1 MGRRR
6 SKPQLTTANGPLDS
20 SLQELVNGLEDE
32 LFIVDE
38 EYCVKFANS
47 AAMQK
52 LGGQVGDPVGRPCYE
67 VFETRSRP
75 CSSPLWLCPLNKV
88 LQSGKTTVIVHP
100 RHPLNSGIASN
111 EHVRIIMHPLRD
123 SRGDINAIA
132 ELRRDVTAEREME
145 HQILRRHHHLHAL
158 SRISTA
164 TSGIRKLEGI
174 LNLCMDI
181 ALEAVNGE
189 IGGILLLDEQTQ
201 KLYYRVYRGLSA
213 KYTEDM
219 KIAVGQGVAGR
230 VAKAGEPILLED
242 ISKDPRVAHP
252 DLIST
257 EGLKG
262 FASVPLKAKDKVV
275 GVMNMASHLP
285 GRFTEDDLYLLNSM
299 GCQIGVA
306 IEQARLY
313 ERLAN
318 AAKRYRVLLQHALT
332 AQEDERKRI
341 ARELHDETSQAITSL
356 TLSLQAII
364 SMVEMK
370 GVADSDLMERL
381 KATHAYTI
389 RAGNEIVK
397 LMKELRPTLLDE
409 LGMPAAIHRY
419 AKDTLQA
426 RGINISAEF
435 IGTDQRFPP
444 EVEVTLFRVAQGLV
458 GNILKHSGA
467 KNALI
472 KLECNAAKCVLK
484 IEDDG
489 KGFEVSKLTR
499 VDPSGRGAGLFTI
512 KERVKLAGGVCN
524 IDSSP
529 GHGTK
534 VTVNVPLPTDV
545 VVEKDKGPNSR

>member
-6 SKPQLTTANGPLDS
+6 TKPQLTTAKGPLDLG
-20 SLQELVNGLEDE
+20 LQDLVNSLEDE

-38 EYCVKFANS
+38 EYRVKFANS
-47 AAMQK
+47 VAMQK
-52 LGGQVGDPVGRPCYE
+52 LGGQVGDLVGRLCYE
-67 VFETRSRP
+67 VFEARRSP
-75 CSSPLWLCPLNKV
+75 CNSPLWLCPLNKV

-100 RHPLNSGIASN
+100 RYPLSSDIASN
-111 EHVRIIMHPLRD
+111 EHVRIIVHPLRD
-123 SRGDINAIA
+123 TRGNVNAIA

-164 TSGIRKLEGI
+164 TSGLKSLEGI
-174 LNLCMDI
+174 LNVCLDI

-189 IGGILLLDEQTQ
+189 IGGILLLDEQTK
-201 KLYYRVYRGLSA
+201 KLYYKVYHGLSA
-213 KYTEDM
+213 KYAGSVKM
-219 KIAVGQGVAGR
+219 GVGKGIAGR
-230 VAKAGEPILLED
+230 VAKTGEPVLLED
-242 ISKDPRVAHP
+242 ISKDLRVAHP

-285 GRFTEDDLYLLNSM
+285 GRFTEGDLYLLNSM
-299 GCQIGVA
+299 GCQIGAA

-313 ERLAN
+313 ERLRN
-318 AAKRYRVLLQHALT
+318 AAKRYRALLQHTLT
-332 AQEDERKRI
+332 AQEDERRRI

-364 SMVEMK
+364 AMVEMK
-370 GVADSDLMERL
+370 GIADSDLMERL

-444 EVEVTLFRVAQGLV
+444 EVEVTLFRVAQGLI
-458 GNILKHSGA
+458 GNILKHSRA
-467 KNALI
+467 KNASI
-472 KLECNAAKCVLK
+472 KLDCNAAKCALK

-489 KGFEVSKLTR
+489 KGFEVGKLTR
-499 VDPSGRGAGLFTI
+499 VAPSGRGAGLFTI

-524 IDSSP
+524 IDSNP

-534 VTVNVPLPTDV
+534 VTVNIPLPTDV
-545 VVEKDKGPNSR
+545 PVEKDKGPNS

>member
-1 MGRRR
+1 MERRR
-6 SKPQLTTANGPLDS
+6 TKPQLTSAKGPLDLG
-20 SLQELVNGLEDE
+20 LQDLVNSLEDE

-38 EYCVKFANS
+38 EYRVKFANS
-47 AAMQK
+47 VAMQK
-52 LGGQVGDPVGRPCYE
+52 LGGQVGDPVGKLCYE
-67 VFETRSRP
+67 VFEARRSP

-88 LQSGKTTVIVHP
+88 LQSGKTTVIVQP
-100 RHPLNSGIASN
+100 RYPLSSDIASN
-111 EHVRIIMHPLRD
+111 EHVRIIVHPLRD
-123 SRGDINAIA
+123 IFGNVNAIA

-164 TSGIRKLEGI
+164 TSGLRSLEGI
-174 LNLCMDI
+174 LNVCLDI

-189 IGGILLLDEQTQ
+189 IGGILLFDEKTK
-201 KLYYRVYRGLSA
+201 KLYYKVYHGLSA
-213 KYTEDM
+213 KYAEGVKMD
-219 KIAVGQGVAGR
+219 VGKGIAGR
-230 VAKAGEPILLED
+230 VAKTGEPVLLED
-242 ISKDPRVAHP
+242 ISKDLRVAHP

-275 GVMNMASHLP
+275 GVMNMASHMP

-299 GCQIGVA
+299 GCQIGAA

-313 ERLAN
+313 ERLRN
-318 AAKRYRVLLQHALT
+318 AAKRYRALLQHALT

-370 GVADSDLMERL
+370 GIADSDLMERL
-381 KATHAYTI
+381 RATHAYTI

-444 EVEVTLFRVAQGLV
+444 EVEVTLFRVAQGLI
-458 GNILKHSGA
+458 GNILKHSKA

-472 KLECNAAKCVLK
+472 KLNCDAAKCVLK

-545 VVEKDKGPNSR
+545 AVEKDKSSNSR

>member
-1 MGRRR
+1 
-6 SKPQLTTANGPLDS
+6 
-20 SLQELVNGLEDE
+20 
-32 LFIVDE
+32 
-38 EYCVKFANS
+38 
-47 AAMQK
+47 
-52 LGGQVGDPVGRPCYE
+52 
-67 VFETRSRP
+67 
-75 CSSPLWLCPLNKV
+75 
-88 LQSGKTTVIVHP
+88 
-100 RHPLNSGIASN
+100 
-111 EHVRIIMHPLRD
+111 MHPLRD
-123 SRGDINAIA
+123 IHGNVNAIA
-132 ELRRDVTAEREME
+132 ELRRDVTSEREME

-164 TSGIRKLEGI
+164 TSGLKSLGGI
-174 LNLCMDI
+174 LNVCLDI
-181 ALEAVNGE
+181 ALEAVNCE
-189 IGGILLLDEQTQ
+189 IGGILLLDEQTK
-201 KLYYRVYRGLSA
+201 KLSYRVYHGLSA
-213 KYTEDM
+213 KYADGVKM
-219 KIAVGQGVAGR
+219 DVGKGIAGR
-230 VAKAGEPILLED
+230 VAKTGEPVLLED

-285 GRFTEDDLYLLNSM
+285 GRFTDEDLYLLNSM
-299 GCQIGVA
+299 GCQIGAAV
-306 IEQARLY
+306 EQARLY
-313 ERLAN
+313 ERLRN
-318 AAKRYRVLLQHALT
+318 AAKRYRALLQHALT

-364 SMVEMK
+364 SMVAMK
-370 GVADSDLMERL
+370 GIADSDLMERL
-381 KATHAYTI
+381 RATHAYTI
-389 RAGNEIVK
+389 HAGNEVVK

-435 IGTDQRFPP
+435 IGADQRFPP
-444 EVEVTLFRVAQGLV
+444 EVEVTLFRVAQGLI
-458 GNILKHSGA
+458 GNILKHSKA

-472 KLECNAAKCVLK
+472 KLDCDASKCVLK
-484 IEDDG
+484 IGDDG

-529 GHGTK
+529 GHGTT
-534 VTVNVPLPTDV
+534 VTVNIPLPTDV
-545 VVEKDKGPNSR
+545 SVEKDKSPNSR

>member
-1 MGRRR
+1 MGGRRT
-6 SKPQLTTANGPLDS
+6 KPQLTTANGPLDL
-20 SLQELVNGLEDE
+20 SLQDLVDGLEDE
-32 LFIVDE
+32 LFIIDK
-38 EYCVKFANS
+38 EYRVKFANS
-47 AAMQK
+47 ATMQK
-52 LGGQVGDPVGRPCYE
+52 LGGQDGIPVGRLCYD
-67 VFETRSRP
+67 VFEARRSP
-75 CSSPLWLCPLNKV
+75 CNSPLWLCPLNRV

-100 RHPLNSGIASN
+100 RYPLSSDIALN
-111 EHVRIIMHPLRD
+111 EHVRIIMYPLRD
-123 SRGDINAIA
+123 SRGNINAIA

-164 TSGIRKLEGI
+164 TSGLRSLDGI
-174 LNLCMDI
+174 LNVCLDI

-189 IGGILLLDEQTQ
+189 IGGILLFDEQTQ
-201 KLYYRVYRGLSA
+201 KLYYRVYHGLSA
-213 KYTEDM
+213 KYAEAM
-219 KIAVGQGVAGR
+219 KIDVGKGIAGR
-230 VAKAGEPILLED
+230 VAKTGEPVLLED
-242 ISKDPRVAHP
+242 ISKDPRVGHP

-275 GVMNMASHLP
+275 GVMNTASHLT
-285 GRFTEDDLYLLNSM
+285 GRFTEEDLYLLNSM
-299 GCQIGVA
+299 GCQIGAA

-313 ERLAN
+313 ERLTN

-364 SMVEMK
+364 AMVEMK
-370 GVADSDLMERL
+370 GIADSDLMERL
-381 KATHAYTI
+381 RATHAYTVH
-389 RAGNEIVK
+389 AGNEIVK

-409 LGMPAAIHRY
+409 LGMPTAIHRY

-426 RGINISAEF
+426 QGISISAEF
-435 IGTDQRFPP
+435 TGADQRLPP
-444 EVEVTLFRVAQGLV
+444 EIEVTLFRVAQGLI
-458 GNILKHSGA
+458 GNILKHSKA
-467 KNALI
+467 KNASINLA
-472 KLECNAAKCVLK
+472 CTAAKCVLK

-489 KGFEVSKLTR
+489 RGFEVSKLTR
-499 VDPSGRGAGLFTI
+499 VAPSGRGAGLFTI

-524 IDSSP
+524 IDSRP

-534 VTVNVPLPTDV
+534 VTVNIPLPTDV
-545 VVEKDKGPNSR
+545 AVEKDKGSNSR

>member
-1 MGRRR
+1 MERRR
-6 SKPQLTTANGPLDS
+6 TKPQLTSAKGPLDLG
-20 SLQELVNGLEDE
+20 LQDLVNSLEDE

-38 EYCVKFANS
+38 EYRVKFANS
-47 AAMQK
+47 VAMQK
-52 LGGQVGDPVGRPCYE
+52 LGGQVGDPVGKLCYE
-67 VFETRSRP
+67 VFEARRSP

-88 LQSGKTTVIVHP
+88 LQSGKTTVIVQP
-100 RHPLNSGIASN
+100 RYPLSSDIASN
-111 EHVRIIMHPLRD
+111 EHVRIIVHPLRD
-123 SRGDINAIA
+123 IFGNVNAIA

-164 TSGIRKLEGI
+164 TSGLRSLEGI
-174 LNLCMDI
+174 LNVCLDI

-189 IGGILLLDEQTQ
+189 IGGILLFDEKTK
-201 KLYYRVYRGLSA
+201 KLYYKVYHGLSA
-213 KYTEDM
+213 KYAEGVKMD
-219 KIAVGQGVAGR
+219 VGKGIAGR
-230 VAKAGEPILLED
+230 VAKTGEPVLLED
-242 ISKDPRVAHP
+242 ISKDLRVAHP

-275 GVMNMASHLP
+275 GVMNMASHMP

-299 GCQIGVA
+299 GCQIGAA

-313 ERLAN
+313 ERLRN
-318 AAKRYRVLLQHALT
+318 AAKRYRALLQHALT

-370 GVADSDLMERL
+370 GIADSDLMERL
-381 KATHAYTI
+381 RATHAYTI

-444 EVEVTLFRVAQGLV
+444 EVEVTLFRVAQGLI
-458 GNILKHSGA
+458 GNILKHSKA

-472 KLECNAAKCVLK
+472 KLNCDAAKCVLK

-545 VVEKDKGPNSR
+545 AVEKDKGSNSR

>member
-1 MGRRR
+1 MGGRRI
-6 SKPQLTTANGPLDS
+6 KPQLTVANGPLDL
-20 SLQELVNGLEDE
+20 SLQDLVNGLEDE
-32 LFIVDE
+32 LFIIDK
-38 EYCVKFANS
+38 EYRVKFANS
-47 AAMQK
+47 ATVQK
-52 LGGQVGDPVGRPCYE
+52 LGEQVDAPVGRLCYE
-67 VFETRSRP
+67 VFEARDSP
-75 CSSPLWLCPLNKV
+75 CSSPLWLCPLNRV
-88 LQSGKTTVIVHP
+88 LQSGRTIVIVHP
-100 RHPLNSGIASN
+100 RYPLSSDIASN

-123 SRGDINAIA
+123 SHGNINAIA

-145 HQILRRHHHLHAL
+145 HQIIRRHHHLHAL
-158 SRISTA
+158 SHISTA
-164 TSGIRKLEGI
+164 TSGLRNLEGI
-174 LNLCMDI
+174 LNVCLDI

-201 KLYYRVYRGLSA
+201 KLHYRVYRGLSA
-213 KYTEDM
+213 KYAEDM
-219 KIAVGQGVAGR
+219 KMGVGQGVAGR
-230 VAKAGEPILLED
+230 VAKAGEAILLED

-275 GVMNMASHLP
+275 GVMNMASHMP
-285 GRFTEDDLYLLNSM
+285 GRFREDDLYLLNSM
-299 GCQIGVA
+299 GCQIGAA

-356 TLSLQAII
+356 TLNLQAII
-364 SMVEMK
+364 GMVEMK
-370 GVADSDLMERL
+370 GVGDADLMERL
-381 KATHAYTI
+381 RATHAYTVH
-389 RAGNEIVK
+389 AGNEIVK

-409 LGMPAAIHRY
+409 LGMPIAIHRY

-426 RGINISAEF
+426 QGINLAAEF
-435 IGTDQRFPP
+435 MGTDKRFPP
-444 EVEVTLFRVAQGLV
+444 EIEVTLFRVAQGLI
-458 GNILKHSGA
+458 GNIMKHSEA
-467 KNALI
+467 KNASI
-472 KLECNAAKCVLK
+472 KLECNASKCVLR

-512 KERVKLAGGVCN
+512 KERVKLVGGNCN
-524 IDSSP
+524 VQSRP
-529 GHGTK
+529 GRGTK
-534 VTVNVPLPTDV
+534 VTVNIPLPTDV
-545 VVEKDKGPNSR
+545 TVEKDKNPNSR

>member
-1 MGRRR
+1 
-6 SKPQLTTANGPLDS
+6 
-20 SLQELVNGLEDE
+20 
-32 LFIVDE
+32 
-38 EYCVKFANS
+38 
-47 AAMQK
+47 MQK
-52 LGGQVGDPVGRPCYE
+52 LRGQVGDPVGKLCYE
-67 VFETRSRP
+67 VFEARRSP
-75 CSSPLWLCPLNKV
+75 CNSPLWLCPLNRV
-88 LQSGKTTVIVHP
+88 LQSGKTSVIAHP
-100 RHPLNSGIASN
+100 RYPLSSDIASS
-111 EHVRIIMHPLRD
+111 EYVRIIMHPLRD
-123 SRGDINAIA
+123 NHGNINAAA

-164 TSGIRKLEGI
+164 TSGLKNLEGI
-174 LNLCMDI
+174 LNVCLDI

-189 IGGILLLDEQTQ
+189 IGGILLLDEQTK
-201 KLYYRVYRGLSA
+201 KLSYRVYHGLSA
-213 KYTEDM
+213 KYADDM
-219 KIAVGQGVAGR
+219 KMDIGKGVAGR
-230 VAKAGEPILLED
+230 VAKTGEPVLLED

-299 GCQIGVA
+299 GCQIGAA

-313 ERLAN
+313 ERLRN
-318 AAKRYRVLLQHALT
+318 AAKRYHVLLQHALT

-370 GVADSDLMERL
+370 GFADSDFMERL

-435 IGTDQRFPP
+435 KGTGRRFPP

-467 KNALI
+467 KNASI
-472 KLECNAAKCVLK
+472 KLECNAAKCLLK

-489 KGFEVSKLTR
+489 KGFEVGKLTR

-545 VVEKDKGPNSR
+545 AVEKDKGSNSR